1 MFMSVASIISLAVGI
16 ISCTIGVATFVSAQI
31 TKARQDGVLIEK
43 VNTCISNT
51 EEIKKDIKEKNK
63 EIDGI
68 IDEHTRA
75 ITQLQTEMK
84 TVLKHINLENVI

>member
-1 MFMSVASIISLAVGI
+1 MSVASIISLVVGI

-63 EIDGI
+63 EIDSI
-68 IDEHTRA
+68 IDEHTKA
-75 ITQLQTEMK
+75 ITKLQTEMR
-84 TVLKHINLENVI
+84 TIFKHINLEG

>member
-1 MFMSVASIISLAVGI
+1 MSAASVISLTVGI

-63 EIDGI
+63 EIDTI
-68 IDEHTRA
+68 IDEHTKA
-75 ITQLQTEMK
+75 ITKLQTEMR
-84 TVLKHINLENVI
+84 TVFQHINLEV

>member
-1 MFMSVASIISLAVGI
+1 MFMSVASVVSLAVGI

-51 EEIKKDIKEKNK
+51 EEIKNDIKEKNR
-63 EIDGI
+63 EIDSV

-84 TVLKHINLENVI
+84 TVFKHINLES